1 MPILFDHFLAAFST
15 AGTETGSVIMKG
27 RQWSLQH
34 TIDVRRKILNAAKDL
49 FTSQG
54 YKKTTIRQI
63 VDKSGILTGSIYYL
77 YKNKDEIFQ
86 SLILSLTKQ
95 CIKSI
100 DEVCE
105 GESEDYKCLA
115 AISVEMHA
123 IHASP
128 IVCECF
134 YAGYTSPAIFKKFV
148 ETYAELV
155 YELFKNTATPY
166 SGEETFH
173 QALTIRSAMSGYVMA
188 HYFNEPFDYE
198 KYLDHVLSLVLFLH
212 GVPRDKMSGIIAH
225 LHERDELWSCIGK
238 HLRDAPVEETE
249 EE

>member
-1 MPILFDHFLAAFST
+1 MPILFEYLINAFST

-27 RQWSLQH
+27 RQWSGQH
-34 TIDVRRKILNAAKDL
+34 TIEVRRKILNAAKDL

-95 CIKSI
+95 CIRSI

-105 GESEDYKCLA
+105 GESEDYKCMA
-115 AISVEMHA
+115 AIAIEMHA

-134 YAGYTSPAIFKKFV
+134 YAGYTSPAIFEKFV
-148 ETYAELV
+148 EVYAELE
-155 YELFKNTATPY
+155 YELFKDTATPY
-166 SGEETFH
+166 SREETFH
-173 QALTIRSAMSGYVMA
+173 QALTVRSAMGGCVMA

-198 KYLDHVLSLVLFLH
+198 KYLDPVLSLVLYLH
-212 GVPRDKMSGIIAH
+212 GVPRDEMSGIIAH
-225 LHERDELWSCIGK
+225 LHERDELWKYIGK
-238 HLRDAPVEETE
+238 HLRDAPVEEPE
-249 EE
+249 E

>member
-1 MPILFDHFLAAFST
+1 
-15 AGTETGSVIMKG
+15 MKG

-166 SGEETFH
+166 SGKKPS
-173 QALTIRSAMSGYVMA
+173 IRPS
-188 HYFNEPFDYE
+188 PYE
-198 KYLDHVLSLVLFLH
+198 
-212 GVPRDKMSGIIAH
+212 
-225 LHERDELWSCIGK
+225 
-238 HLRDAPVEETE
+238 AP
-249 EE
+249 